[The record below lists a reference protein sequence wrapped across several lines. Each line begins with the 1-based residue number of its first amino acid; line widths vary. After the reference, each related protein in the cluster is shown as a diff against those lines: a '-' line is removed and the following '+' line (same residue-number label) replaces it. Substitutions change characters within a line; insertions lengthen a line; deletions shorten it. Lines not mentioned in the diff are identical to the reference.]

1 MSKTSVL
8 NCRFFFYCPFKRNFI
23 LFLIAMQYHGSAFDV
38 FKKSNYLSNENTL
51 KSVYNI

>member
-8 NCRFFFYCPFKRNFI
+8 NCRFFFIVHLNEISF
-23 LFLIAMQYHGSAFDV
+23 FLIAMQYHGRAFDV